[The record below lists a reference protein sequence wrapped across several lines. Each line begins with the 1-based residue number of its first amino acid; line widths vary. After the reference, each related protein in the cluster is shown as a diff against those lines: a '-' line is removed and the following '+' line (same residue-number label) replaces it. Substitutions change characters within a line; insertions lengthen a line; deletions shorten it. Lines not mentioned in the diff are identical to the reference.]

1 MPAKRQLVA
10 VDTNILLD
18 LANKEEQV
26 MDAVATIRRRIKP
39 VTLAATPTVLHELTN
54 LIDSGETA
62 EIRRAA
68 LVAAQKF
75 HRVWNF
81 EPAEL
86 ATVEHGIAE
95 RISISLR
102 ERVLLHATALARH
115 TVVWHLAA
123 MMTLS
128 LDSR

>member
-1 MPAKRQLVA
+1 MAAQPPRVA

-18 LANKEEQV
+18 LANKEEAV
-26 MDAVATIRRRIKP
+26 LDAIATLRRRIKP
-39 VTLAATPTVLHELTN
+39 VKIVATPPVLHELAN
-54 LIDSGETA
+54 LIDSAETA
-62 EIRRAA
+62 EIRRAT

-75 HRVWNF
+75 HRVWNL

-102 ERVLLHATALARH
+102 ERGVLPEEEIHDELILA
-115 TVVWHLAA
+115 
-123 MMTLS
+123 
-128 LDSR
+128 